1 MKRQRTRRGRVGL
14 AAALAVSIATGVGAA
29 GVSAKTLENAGPA
42 TAEAAT
48 RTTTVTLS
56 GWASSPAETAALR
69 AVIAAFERQN
79 RTIKVQYSPISG
91 DYDAA
96 MLSRFAAKRPP
107 DVFYVE
113 SLDFHDYLPALEPL
127 GSYIKRTGFATT
139 PFYARL
145 LNAFRSKGQIY
156 GFPKDWSS
164 LGLIVNTRMT
174 RAAGITRAPTTWAQ
188 LEANLQRLQSRNAVP
203 GGAPA
208 CLSLD
213 WARILAF
220 MIQNKGHFITNGR
233 ATVNTAANR
242 QTLNKYLG
250 WLRSGLAKTP
260 GQLGVGWCGEALGKE
275 KAAIVI
281 EGNWIIGYMG
291 TDFPSVNFAVWP
303 MVRNKQAGNL
313 GFTVAYAIGKASKKK
328 EQAWRLLRFLVGRQG
343 MGIWTRGGIALPSRR
358 DVKVPAGR
366 ANLAKAAP
374 VSRPWQFGAGFQKV
388 IDAAGNELTAT
399 FEGKQSVDAMLRKI
413 HALVADQLRKG
424 RR

>member
-1 MKRQRTRRGRVGL
+1 MERLRARRLRTGL
-14 AAALAVSIATGVGAA
+14 AGMLAVSLAVGVAAA
-29 GVSAKTLENAGPA
+29 GASAKTFGDGAPA
-42 TAEAAT
+42 VAERAAA
-48 RTTTVTLS
+48 TTTVTLT

-69 AVIAAFERQN
+69 SVIAVFERQN
-79 RTIKVQYSPISG
+79 RNIKVQYAPISG

-113 SLDFHDYLPALEPL
+113 SLDFFDYLPALEPL
-127 GSYIKRTGFATT
+127 GSYIKKSGFATS
-139 PFYARL
+139 PFYGRL
-145 LNAFRSKGQIY
+145 LNAFRSKGQVY

-188 LEANLQRLQSRNAVP
+188 FTANLQRLQSTNAVP

-233 ATVNTAANR
+233 ATVNSAANR
-242 QTLNKYLG
+242 QTLNTYLG

-275 KAAIVI
+275 KAAIVV

-291 TDFPSVNFAVWP
+291 TDFPNVNFAVWP

-313 GFTVAYAIGKASKKK
+313 GFTVAYSIGKASKKK

-388 IDAAGNELTAT
+388 IDAAGNELTLA
-399 FEGKQSVDAMLRKI
+399 FEGKQTVDAMLQKI
-413 HALVADQLRKG
+413 QALVADQLRKG

>member
-1 MKRQRTRRGRVGL
+1 MERLRARRLRTGL
-14 AAALAVSIATGVGAA
+14 ASLLAVSLMVGVGAA
-29 GVSAKTLENAGPA
+29 GASAKTFGDSSPAVAERA
-42 TAEAAT
+42 TA
-48 RTTTVTLS
+48 TTTVTLT
-56 GWASSPAETAALR
+56 GWASSPAETEALR

-79 RTIKVQYSPISG
+79 RDIKVQYAPISG

-113 SLDFHDYLPALEPL
+113 SLDFFDYLPALEPL
-127 GSYIKRTGFATT
+127 GSYIQKSKFATR
-139 PFYARL
+139 PFYGRL
-145 LNAFRSKGQIY
+145 LNAFRSKGQVY

-164 LGLIVNTRMT
+164 LGLIANTQMT

-188 LEANLQRLQSRNAVP
+188 LETTLRQLQSRNAVP

-233 ATVNTAANR
+233 ATVNSAANR
-242 QTLNKYLG
+242 QTVTRYLG

-275 KAAIVI
+275 KAAIVV
-281 EGNWIIGYMG
+281 EGNWIIGYMNN
-291 TDFPSVNFAVWP
+291 DFPSVNFAVWP
-303 MVRNKQAGNL
+303 MVKNKQAGNL

-328 EQAWRLLRFLVGRQG
+328 QQAWRLLRFLVGRQG

-358 DVKVPAGR
+358 DVAVPAGR
-366 ANLAKAAP
+366 ANLARAAP

-388 IDAAGNELTAT
+388 IDAAGNELTLT
-399 FEGKQSVDAMLRKI
+399 FEGKQTVDAMLRKI
-413 HALVADQLRKG
+413 QALVAAQLRKS

>member
-1 MKRQRTRRGRVGL
+1 MQRRRTRWATSVGAIAAVAL
-14 AAALAVSIATGVGAA
+14 VAALSAA
-29 GVSAKTLENAGPA
+29 GGHEPTARAG
-42 TAEAAT
+42 AEG
-48 RTTTVTLS
+48 TTTVTLS

-69 AVIAAFERQN
+69 AVIRTFERQN
-79 RTIKVQYSPISG
+79 RGIKVQYSPISG

-113 SLDFHDYLPALEPL
+113 SLDFFDYLPALEPL
-127 GSYIKRTGFATT
+127 GSYIRQSGFSTR
-139 PFYARL
+139 PFYGRL
-145 LNAFRSKGQIY
+145 LNAFRSRGQVY

-164 LGLIVNTRMT
+164 LGLIVNTQMV
-174 RAAGITRAPTTWAQ
+174 RAAGVTRPPTNWAQ
-188 LEANLQRLQSRNAVP
+188 LETALRRIQTRNAVP

-233 ATVNTAANR
+233 ATVNSAANR
-242 QTLNKYLG
+242 QTVTKYLG

-275 KAAIVI
+275 KAAVVI

-291 TDFPSVNFAVWP
+291 TDFPSVRFAVWP

-313 GFTVAYAIGKASKKK
+313 GFTVAYAIGKDSRRKQ
-328 EQAWRLLRFLVGRQG
+328 QAWRLLQFLVGKQG

-399 FEGKQSVDAMLRKI
+399 FEGKQTVDAMLRKI
-413 HALVADQLRKG
+413 QALVAEQLRRG

>member
-1 MKRQRTRRGRVGL
+1 MRSRRVRWTSSVGVVAVVAL
-14 AAALAVSIATGVGAA
+14 VAALSAAGGHEPTAKSGATG
-29 GVSAKTLENAGPA
+29 
-42 TAEAAT
+42 
-48 RTTTVTLS
+48 TTTVTLS

-69 AVIAAFERQN
+69 AVIRTFERQN
-79 RTIKVQYSPISG
+79 RGIRVQYSPISG

-113 SLDFHDYLPALEPL
+113 SLDFFDYLPALEPL
-127 GSYIKRTGFATT
+127 GKYIRQSGFATSQ
-139 PFYARL
+139 FYGRL
-145 LNAFRSKGQIY
+145 LNAFRSKGQVY

-174 RAAGITRAPTTWAQ
+174 RAAGVTRAPTNWTQ
-188 LEANLQRLQSRNAVP
+188 LETALRRIQTRNAVP

-233 ATVNTAANR
+233 ATVNSAANR

-250 WLRSGLAKTP
+250 WLKSGLAKTP
-260 GQLGVGWCGEALGKE
+260 GQLGVNWCGEALGKE

-313 GFTVAYAIGKASKKK
+313 GFTVAYAIGKDSKKK
-328 EQAWRLLRFLVGRQG
+328 QQAWRLLRFLVGKQG

-358 DVKVPAGR
+358 DVRVPAGR

-388 IDAAGNELTAT
+388 IDAAGNELTSA
-399 FEGKQSVDAMLRKI
+399 FEGKQTVDAMLRKI
-413 HALVADQLRKG
+413 QALVAEQLRRG

>member
-1 MKRQRTRRGRVGL
+1 MQKRRTRWATAVGAVAAVAL
-14 AAALAVSIATGVGAA
+14 IAALSAA
-29 GVSAKTLENAGPA
+29 GGHEPTAKAG
-42 TAEAAT
+42 AEG
-48 RTTTVTLS
+48 TTTVTLS

-69 AVIAAFERQN
+69 AVIRAFERQN
-79 RTIKVQYSPISG
+79 RGIRVQYSPISG

-127 GSYIKRTGFATT
+127 GKYIRQSGFATR
-139 PFYARL
+139 PFYGRL
-145 LNAFRSKGQIY
+145 LNAFRSKGQVY

-164 LGLIVNTRMT
+164 LGLIVNTQMV
-174 RAAGITRAPTTWAQ
+174 RAAGVTRPPTNWAQ
-188 LEANLQRLQSRNAVP
+188 LEAALRRIQTRNAVP

-242 QTLNKYLG
+242 QTVNKYLG

-291 TDFPSVNFAVWP
+291 TDFPNVRFAVWP

-313 GFTVAYAIGKASKKK
+313 GFTVAYAIGKDSRRKQ
-328 EQAWRLLRFLVGRQG
+328 QAWSLLRFLVGKQG

-358 DVKVPAGR
+358 DVRVPAGR

-399 FEGKQSVDAMLRKI
+399 FEGKQTVDAMLRKI
-413 HALVADQLRKG
+413 QALVAEQLRRG

>member
-1 MKRQRTRRGRVGL
+1 MRGSFAGRLFACLALGATAALVVAL
-14 AAALAVSIATGVGAA
+14 AAGAR
-29 GVSAKTLENAGPA
+29 PA
-42 TAEAAT
+42 EPAASEST
-48 RTTTVTLS
+48 SRVVTVTLT

-69 AVIAAFERQN
+69 SVIAAFERAN
-79 RTIKVQYSPISG
+79 RDIKVNYAPISG

-113 SLDFHDYLPALEPL
+113 SLDFHDYLPALQPL
-127 GSYIKRTGFATT
+127 GTYIRTSGYSTK

-145 LNAFRSKGQIY
+145 LNAFRSRGQLY

-164 LGLIVNTRMT
+164 LGVIANTTMT
-174 RAAGITRAPTTWAQ
+174 RAAGITRAPTNWAQ
-188 LEANLQRLQSRNAVP
+188 LTSTLQQLRSRNAVP

-233 ATVNTAANR
+233 ATVNSAANR
-242 QTLNKYLG
+242 ETLNRYLG
-250 WLRSGLAKTP
+250 WIQSGLARTP

-281 EGNWIIGYMG
+281 EGNWIIGFMNDDY
-291 TDFPSVNFAVWP
+291 PSVRFTVWP
-303 MVRNKQAGNL
+303 MVRNKQQGNL
-313 GFTVAYAIGKASKKK
+313 GFTVAYAIGKDSRNKQ
-328 EQAWRLLRFLVGRQG
+328 QAWRLLRFLVGKQG

-358 DVKVPAGR
+358 DVRVPTGR
-366 ANLAKAAP
+366 ANLARAAP
-374 VSRPWQFGAGFQKV
+374 FSRPWQFGSGFQRV
-388 IDAAGNELTAT
+388 MDAAGSELTAT
-399 FEGKQSVDAMLRKI
+399 FEGKQTVDAMLRKI
-413 HALVADQLRKG
+413 HTLVAEQLRRQ

>member
-1 MKRQRTRRGRVGL
+1 MRGSLARRLTASLALVATTALVVALSAAAKPAEL
-14 AAALAVSIATGVGAA
+14 AAVEKT
-29 GVSAKTLENAGPA
+29 SA
-42 TAEAAT
+42 
-48 RTTTVTLS
+48 TTTVTLT

-69 AVIAAFERQN
+69 GVIRAFERQN
-79 RTIKVQYSPISG
+79 RDIKVQYAPISG

-127 GSYIKRTGFATT
+127 GKYIKSSGYSTK
-139 PFYARL
+139 PFYGRL
-145 LNAFRSKGQIY
+145 LNAFRSKGQLY

-164 LGLIVNTRMT
+164 LGLIANTTMT
-174 RAAGITRAPTTWAQ
+174 RAAGITRAPTNWTQ
-188 LEANLQRLQSRNAVP
+188 LTSTLQQLRTRNAVP

-233 ATVNTAANR
+233 ATVNSAANLA
-242 QTLNKYLG
+242 TLNRYLG
-250 WLRSGLAKTP
+250 WIQSGLARTP

-275 KAAIVI
+275 KAAVVV
-281 EGNWIIGYMG
+281 EGNWIIGYMNN
-291 TDFPSVNFAVWP
+291 DFPNVNFTVWP
-303 MVRNKQAGNL
+303 MVRNQQQGNL

-328 EQAWRLLRFLVGRQG
+328 QQAFRLLRFLVGRQG
-343 MGIWTRGGIALPSRR
+343 MGIWTRGGIALPSRK
-358 DVKVPAGR
+358 DVKVPTGR

-374 VSRPWQFGAGFQKV
+374 FSRPWQFGSGFQRV
-388 IDAAGNELTAT
+388 IDAAGSELTAT
-399 FEGKQSVDAMLRKI
+399 FEGKQTVSAMLQKI
-413 HALVADQLRKG
+413 QALVADALR
-424 RR
+424 RQR

>member
-1 MKRQRTRRGRVGL
+1 MRLSRARKLTGFLGL
-14 AAALAVSIATGVGAA
+14 AAVVSLVAVLGAA
-29 GVSAKTLENAGPA
+29 GATGPA
-42 TAEAAT
+42 AKSSKSG
-48 RTTTVTLS
+48 TTTVTLS

-69 AVIAAFERQN
+69 AVIRAFERQN
-79 RTIKVQYSPISG
+79 RSIKVQYSPISG

-127 GSYIKRTGFATT
+127 GKYIRQSGFATQ
-139 PFYARL
+139 PFYGRL
-145 LNAFRSKGQIY
+145 LNAFRSKGQVY

-174 RAAGITRAPTTWAQ
+174 RAAGVTRAPTNWAQ
-188 LEANLQRLQSRNAVP
+188 LETALRRIQTRNAVP

-233 ATVNTAANR
+233 ATVNSAANR

-291 TDFPSVNFAVWP
+291 TDFPSVNFTVWP

-313 GFTVAYAIGKASKKK
+313 GFTVAYAIGKDSRRKQ
-328 EQAWRLLRFLVGRQG
+328 QAWRLLRFLVGKQG

-399 FEGKQSVDAMLRKI
+399 FEGKQTVDAMLRKI
-413 HALVADQLRKG
+413 QALVAEQLRRG

>member
-1 MKRQRTRRGRVGL
+1 MRSRQIRWTSSVGVVAVIAL
-14 AAALAVSIATGVGAA
+14 IAALSAA
-29 GVSAKTLENAGPA
+29 GGHEPTAKAG
-42 TAEAAT
+42 AEG
-48 RTTTVTLS
+48 TTTVTLS

-69 AVIAAFERQN
+69 AVIRAFERQN
-79 RTIKVQYSPISG
+79 RSIKVQYSPISG

-127 GSYIKRTGFATT
+127 GKYIRQSGFATQ
-139 PFYARL
+139 PFYGRL
-145 LNAFRSKGQIY
+145 LNAFRSKGQVY

-174 RAAGITRAPTTWAQ
+174 RAAGVTRAPTNWAQ
-188 LEANLQRLQSRNAVP
+188 LETALRRIQTRNAVP

-233 ATVNTAANR
+233 ATVNSAANR

-291 TDFPSVNFAVWP
+291 TDFPSVNFTVWP

-313 GFTVAYAIGKASKKK
+313 GFTVAYAIGKDSRRKQ
-328 EQAWRLLRFLVGRQG
+328 QAWRLLRFLVGKQG

-399 FEGKQSVDAMLRKI
+399 FEGKQTVDAMLRKI
-413 HALVADQLRKG
+413 QALVAEQLRKG

>member
-1 MKRQRTRRGRVGL
+1 MKRLRARRLRTGL
-14 AAALAVSIATGVGAA
+14 AGMLAVSLAVGVGAA
-29 GVSAKTLENAGPA
+29 GASAKTFSDAAPA
-42 TAEAAT
+42 VAE
-48 RTTTVTLS
+48 RTTTVTLT

-69 AVIAAFERQN
+69 AVIAAFERRN
-79 RTIKVQYSPISG
+79 RDIKVQYAPISG

-96 MLSRFAAKRPP
+96 MLSRFAARRPP

-113 SLDFHDYLPALEPL
+113 SLDFFDYLPALEPL
-127 GSYIKRTGFATT
+127 GSYIQKSKYSTR
-139 PFYARL
+139 PFYGRL

-164 LGLIVNTRMT
+164 LGLIVNTRMI
-174 RAAGITRAPTTWAQ
+174 RAAGITRAPTNWTQ
-188 LEANLQRLQSRNAVP
+188 LETALRRLQSSNAVP

-233 ATVNTAANR
+233 ATVNTANNR
-242 QTLNKYLG
+242 QTLNRYLG

-291 TDFPSVNFAVWP
+291 TDFPAVNFRVWP
-303 MVRNKQAGNL
+303 MVKNKQAGNL
-313 GFTVAYAIGKASKKK
+313 GFTVAYSIGKASKNKQ
-328 EQAWRLLRFLVGRQG
+328 QAWRLLRFLVGRQG

-388 IDAAGNELTAT
+388 IDAAGSELTAT
-399 FEGKQSVDAMLRKI
+399 FEGKQSVDQMLRKI
-413 HALVADQLRKG
+413 QALVAEALRKQ